1 MYEDFMRTIKILE
14 KLDEYSKMRII
25 DAARVL
31 SYKRNAKI
39 ITEVK

>member
-1 MYEDFMRTIKILE
+1 MFGEFIKTVKILE
-14 KLDEYSKMRII
+14 ELDEYSKMRII

-39 ITEVK
+39 IAEVM